1 MDLSAN
7 LSLRSTQAT
16 YKAGAALCCMENKR
30 DKRRELEEYAAEETF
45 HRREWLVQRVGWAA
59 LAVILI
65 AACAGL
71 LGNGPLAYRTLIS
84 ENGELT
90 IDRFA
95 RRDGPTTW
103 AIKPNAV
110 AVRGSTFR
118 VRVTSSMLQ
127 RVKIEAITPA
137 PEAQV
142 MTSNGVLFTF
152 QAIAANTQV
161 LFQVEPQSAGWM
173 RGDFQLGDSIP
184 VTVEQFVY
192 P

>member
-1 MDLSAN
+1 
-7 LSLRSTQAT
+7 
-16 YKAGAALCCMENKR
+16 METKR

-45 HRREWLVQRVGWAA
+45 HRREWLVQRVGWSVLAA
-59 LAVILI
+59 VLI

-71 LGNGPLAYRTLIS
+71 LGNGPLAHRSLIS

-103 AIKPNAV
+103 VIKPSAV
-110 AVRGSTFR
+110 GVRGSTFTL
-118 VRVTSSMLQ
+118 RVTSSMLQ

-137 PEAQV
+137 PRAQA

-161 LFQVEPQSAGWM
+161 LFQVEPQAAGWL
-173 RGDFQLGDSIP
+173 RGEFQLGDSNP
-184 VTVEQFVY
+184 VAVEQFVY